1 MGFQETFDRAMCGGF
16 DGVTSEER
24 DRAVRDLVEVAS
36 VAGAAVSLQPVPIP
50 FLDTAL
56 LIPIHVGLV
65 QAIGRVYGHT
75 LDRKTVIE
83 MLGTF
88 GVSLVS
94 QHVIR
99 SAVRLIPGLGW
110 VVGASMGYAMT
121 YAIGDVADHY
131 FRTGRGVTA
140 AELKSRFERTY
151 QAKRTEKEAAHAD
164 DRSLK
169 RKLEQIKDA
178 FDGGLLSPEEYARM
192 KEQILAGF

>member
-1 MGFQETFDRAMCGGF
+1 MGFHETCERVMNGGY
-16 DGVTSEER
+16 DGASEVER

-56 LIPIHVGLV
+56 LVPIHVALV
-65 QAIGRVYGHT
+65 QAVGRVYGHT
-75 LDRKTVIE
+75 LDRKTVVE

-99 SAVRLIPGLGW
+99 SAVRMIPGLGW

-131 FRTGRGVTA
+131 FRTGRGVTS
-140 AELKSRFERTY
+140 AELKSRFERIY
-151 QAKRTEKEAAHAD
+151 RAKRSEKESEHAD
-164 DRSLK
+164 DASLK
-169 RKLEQIKDA
+169 RKLAQLKEA
-178 FDGGLLSPEEYARM
+178 FDSGLLSPEEYARM
-192 KEQILAGF
+192 KEQVLAGF